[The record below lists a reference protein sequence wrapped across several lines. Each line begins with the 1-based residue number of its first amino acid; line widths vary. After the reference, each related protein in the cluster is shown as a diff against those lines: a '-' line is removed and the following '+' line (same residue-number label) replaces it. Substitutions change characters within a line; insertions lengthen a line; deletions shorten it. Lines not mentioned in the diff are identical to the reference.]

1 MLLPMGV
8 SLGLNRYRSPR
19 WRERLLP
26 GQRRE
31 PIRVLIADD
40 DHRVRTALSALLINF
55 ADFDIVGTSASADGA
70 LTLARQHRPTVA
82 LIDILLPQAP
92 DGLALLR
99 ALTDELGIP
108 AIAMSID
115 GAFRKSA
122 LAAGATSFFDKDSSA
137 DQLIAALRAAH
148 SWR

>member
-1 MLLPMGV
+1 M
-8 SLGLNRYRSPR
+8 
-19 WRERLLP
+19 P
-26 GQRRE
+26 GQRHE

-40 DHRVRTALSALLINF
+40 DHRVRTALAAFLTSF
-55 ADFDIVGTSASADGA
+55 ADFAIVGTSASTDSA

-82 LIDILLPQAP
+82 LIDILLPEAP

-115 GAFRKSA
+115 GALKKSA
-122 LAAGATSFFDKDSSA
+122 LAAGATSFFDKDGTA
-137 DQLIAALRAAH
+137 DQLITALRAVDP
-148 SWR
+148 

>member
-1 MLLPMGV
+1 L
-8 SLGLNRYRSPR
+8 S
-19 WRERLLP
+19 
-26 GQRRE
+26 GQRHE
-31 PIRVLIADD
+31 GSIRVLIADD
-40 DHRVRTALSALLINF
+40 DHRVRTALSVLLTSF
-55 ADFDIVGTSASADGA
+55 ADFDIVGTSATTDGA

-82 LIDILLPQAP
+82 LIDILLPEAP

-115 GAFRKSA
+115 GALKKSA
-122 LAAGATSFFDKDSSA
+122 LAAGARCFFDKDSRA
-137 DQLIAALRAAH
+137 DQLIAALRAVD